1 MGLFHSFF
9 DFLAENKPLITD
21 VFAYVFHVLAY
32 GVPAVIVMLYM
43 FLNTVFIDMDE
54 QIIIERLTRQ
64 DIIDGPKIVFLPF
77 FKKSCKIR
85 KATSLTSTQYCVVT
99 NTLTGKKRVEVGP
112 MLLFLKPYD
121 KIEGRLHESFSLKGN
136 EYVRLLDNITGKVR
150 VLRGEMGCVVP
161 GPDEILMDGG
171 KKQALD
177 LKVFEYIKIQDKKT
191 GAIRTEKGEKL
202 VILGPFDE
210 YLGPKTSAVEIDE
223 DTAVLVRNKRNGQ
236 QHLVT
241 EKMIFYPADDEDVL
255 EIRKLEI
262 LADYEACIVRDKS
275 GKDHFYF
282 GNNNKQRCFFL
293 PPYCS
298 IVPLVWSRGR
308 RRERKDLIIRK
319 IDLRPVYM
327 SFEFT
332 CRTNDNVELILEGSF
347 FWEIVDLEAM
357 VRFTN
362 DTTGDICNHAR
373 SRFIEKISKIT
384 LQEFMSKFNT
394 IAEQVHQDDKS
405 GFYEQRGVRIHSLEV
420 TGYRC
425 AEQST
430 ANILRQIIQ
439 ETTNRMN
446 KLQQQES
453 ENEVQLH
460 QINGDIEEEKAKSL
474 LIEIQTANSNTV
486 AKMEGMAEAERV
498 KGFLDGMTA
507 AFPSMEMNKQIEL
520 WNVLRKQ
527 DALKVI
533 SNGNAKLYFTPRDIN
548 LSIEDNEHVHRDS
561 FEQITH

>member
-1 MGLFHSFF
+1 
-9 DFLAENKPLITD
+9 
-21 VFAYVFHVLAY
+21 
-32 GVPAVIVMLYM
+32 
-43 FLNTVFIDMDE
+43 
-54 QIIIERLTRQ
+54 
-64 DIIDGPKIVFLPF
+64 
-77 FKKSCKIR
+77 
-85 KATSLTSTQYCVVT
+85 
-99 NTLTGKKRVEVGP
+99 
-112 MLLFLKPYD
+112 
-121 KIEGRLHESFSLKGN
+121 
-136 EYVRLLDNITGKVR
+136 
-150 VLRGEMGCVVP
+150 
-161 GPDEILMDGG
+161 
-171 KKQALD
+171 
-177 LKVFEYIKIQDKKT
+177 
-191 GAIRTEKGEKL
+191 
-202 VILGPFDE
+202 
-210 YLGPKTSAVEIDE
+210 
-223 DTAVLVRNKRNGQ
+223 
-236 QHLVT
+236 
-241 EKMIFYPADDEDVL
+241 
-255 EIRKLEI
+255 
-262 LADYEACIVRDKS
+262 
-275 GKDHFYF
+275 
-282 GNNNKQRCFFL
+282 
-293 PPYCS
+293 
-298 IVPLVWSRGR
+298 VWSRGR
-308 RRERKDLIIRK
+308 RREKKDLIIRK

-373 SRFIEKISKIT
+373 SRFIAKISKIT